1 MYQSRCQWLGD
12 GAGTHVSVHV
22 YRMQGEHDHELF
34 RETSPPI
41 ILQLVNH
48 NNEQDHLQEHCA
60 WFTTTIMVD

>member
-34 RETSPPI
+34 TRKHTYTI
-41 ILQLVNH
+41 TIQLVNH
-48 NNEQDHLQEHCA
+48 NNEREDQHKQDCA
-60 WFTTTIMVD
+60 WLYYM

>member
-34 RETSPPI
+34 REKYLYES
-41 ILQLVNH
+41 LYN
-48 NNEQDHLQEHCA
+48 
-60 WFTTTIMVD
+60 